1 MATKENAIL
10 LAQMLAWV
18 TYPIELTP
26 ERLTELKKSDRRQF
40 GSRRHTDAKVTHACR
55 KAA

>member
-10 LAQMLAWV
+10 LAQLLAYV
-18 TYPIELTP
+18 THPIELTP
-26 ERLTELKKSDRRQF
+26 ERLSELKTSDRRRF
-40 GSRRHTDAKVTHACR
+40 GARRHADAKVTHACR